1 MPMVAKQALE
11 NKIAIH
17 TLGKFDVRDGSI
29 IISESSSRSKRMW
42 EIFKFLLTYRD
53 KAFNPEVILEKIWP
67 ENDYADP
74 NLVMRAQI
82 FRLRQTL
89 KIDPAMP
96 SLAQNIV
103 YSQGCYS
110 WAENAAY
117 WLDIDEFKALITEAK
132 SMMTDKPESAIESY
146 QQAIAVYKGEYLPE
160 SAFSEWV
167 EPERSFYHELFF
179 ESVFN
184 LIDLLKAKRA
194 YSEIIK
200 VCEQAYAIDY
210 LEEKIHIKMIE
221 TLLADGQVVR
231 ARAHYNEVTSAFYRE
246 MGIKPSEQMKN
257 LYRIVGAEA
266 GSFELDLGTIQEG
279 LRGKEAVN
287 GAYLCDAEL
296 FHYFYKLERL
306 RVERSGQSVLL
317 GLLTLTEPDYTNP
330 DKENLKTV
338 MQCLQDV
345 ILKTLRRGDLVTR
358 WNEAQFLLLLP
369 GLNREQ
375 AARVMERIEK
385 LSSKNHCLQGLVL
398 RKKVESLI
406 PFKGDAHFD

>member
-1 MPMVAKQALE
+1 MVAVQAIE
-11 NKIAIH
+11 SKIAIH
-17 TLGKFDVRDGSI
+17 TLGKFYVRDGRV
-29 IISESSSRSKRMW
+29 IISDSSSRSKRMW

-82 FRLRQTL
+82 FRLRQAL
-89 KIDPAMP
+89 KTDPDVP

-103 YSQGCYS
+103 YSQGCYL

-117 WLDIDEFKALITEAK
+117 WLDIDEFKVLITEAK
-132 SMMTDKPESAIESY
+132 TMMAGKPESAIESY
-146 QQAIAVYKGEYLPE
+146 QKAIAIYKGEYLPE

-167 EPERSFYHELFF
+167 EPERSLYHELFF

-221 TLLADGQVVR
+221 ALLAEGQVVR

-296 FHYFYKLERL
+296 FRYFYKLERL

-317 GLLTLTEPDYTNP
+317 GLLTLTKPDYANP
-330 DKENLKTV
+330 DKETAKAV

-345 ILKTLRRGDLVTR
+345 ILETLRKGDLVTR
-358 WNEAQFLLLLP
+358 WNDSQFLLLLP

-375 AARVMERIEK
+375 AAKVIERIEN
-385 LSSKNHCLQGLVL
+385 LYRKNHCLQGLVL
-398 RKKVESLI
+398 HKKVESLI
-406 PFKGDAHFD
+406 PLEGDAHFT

>member
-1 MPMVAKQALE
+1 MPMVAVQAIE
-11 NKIAIH
+11 NKIAIY
-17 TLGKFDVRDGSI
+17 TLGKFYVRDGSVI
-29 IISESSSRSKRMW
+29 VSDTSSRSKRMW

-89 KIDPAMP
+89 KTDPAMP

-103 YSQGCYS
+103 YSQGCYL
-110 WAENAAY
+110 WAEKAAY
-117 WLDIDEFKALITEAK
+117 WLDIDEFKALTAEAK
-132 SMMTDKPESAIESY
+132 SLMTDKPESAIESY
-146 QQAIAVYKGEYLPE
+146 QKAIAIYKGEYLPE

-167 EPERSFYHELFF
+167 EPERSLYHELFF

-194 YSEIIK
+194 YGEIIK

-221 TLLADGQVVR
+221 ALLAEGQVVR

-279 LRGKEAVN
+279 LRGKEAIN

-296 FHYFYKLERL
+296 FRYFYKLERL

-317 GLLTLTEPDYTNP
+317 GLLTLTKPDYANP
-330 DKENLKTV
+330 DKEISKAV

-345 ILKTLRRGDLVTR
+345 ILETLRKGDLVTR
-358 WNEAQFLLLLP
+358 WNDTQFLLLLP
-369 GLNREQ
+369 GLKREQ
-375 AARVMERIEK
+375 AARVMERIEN
-385 LSSKNHCLQGLVL
+385 LYSKNHCLQGLVL
-398 RKKVESLI
+398 HKKVESLI
-406 PFKGDAHFD
+406 PLEGDAHFG